1 MLTLKLYE
9 NLCKDLPKEAS
20 LPWDNDGISVLPYA
34 EHETK
39 RALIAL
45 DVTDATVK
53 CAIDNGFDAIITHHP
68 MIFRPVASIDLST
81 PATDKAARL
90 IRAGIAAISFHTRL
104 DAAEGGTNSIIA
116 DMLGLENRERF
127 GHKGE
132 EIGIVGDIS
141 AITYDELYEKLQS
154 GLPSYRMYGMRKKP
168 TVSRVAI
175 CTGSGGD
182 MIYPAIASGADVL
195 VTGEMKY
202 HDELDAADLGLS
214 FITAGHFETEAPVL
228 PRLKELVLLAGAE
241 EAEIYKEQ
249 YAI

>member
-1 MLTLKLYE
+1 MLTLTFYE
-9 NLCKDLPKEAS
+9 NMCKYLPREDS
-20 LPWDNDGISVLPYA
+20 LPWDNDGISVLPYR

-53 CAIDNGFDAIITHHP
+53 YAIENNFDTMITHHP
-68 MIFRPVASIDLST
+68 MIFRPVSSVDLST

-90 IRAGIAAISFHTRL
+90 IRAGVAAIAFHTRL
-104 DAAEGGTNSIIA
+104 DKAPGGTNSIIA
-116 DMLGLENRERF
+116 DMLQMENREYF

-132 EIGIVGDIS
+132 EIGLVGDIS
-141 AITYDELYEKLQS
+141 PAEYDSLYKYLQEKLS
-154 GLPSYRMYGMRKKP
+154 SYRMYGVREKN

-182 MIYPAIASGADVL
+182 MIYPAIAAGADVL
-195 VTGEMKY
+195 ITGEMKY

-214 FITAGHFETEAPVL
+214 FITAGHYETEVPVL
-228 PRLKELVLLAGAE
+228 PRLQELALSCGAKEAV
-241 EAEIYKEQ
+241 IYKE
-249 YAI
+249 